1 MSVTARRS
9 IIITK
14 GSRMRRRSGVRWV
27 TAALALTLGLTACGS
42 SGGGGASSSGSGSGS
57 SSGSKTDYKA
67 ALTAARQMVPGTFT
81 GPTVAAKAPAGIKIA
96 AITCYSILEGCVIP
110 AEGIRKAAASIG
122 WQERTFDGGGTP
134 TSQNTQ
140 ILNAVSWGAKV
151 IALIAITPTAVQTGL
166 TAAKKAGVL
175 IVSGSSGISSPNADV
190 APPAGQ
196 VWPAFDVSPD
206 YKSLGEHL
214 ANWVIADSKGKANIG
229 LYGDKEFDSINAQE
243 KGVVPAMKACTTC
256 KSSDVMYFTATQIA
270 TNLGPQTVNYVRTHP
285 DVTYLYS
292 AFDPPA
298 AAQVQALQTAG
309 LGKNVKIVSALGNAQ
324 NLKFVKAGQ
333 VQAADA
339 AYDNIYMG
347 YAIVD
352 QSIRLLDKKPLI
364 EPKGE
369 GLPFQVLDASNLP
382 GTDKSWTAP
391 YDYQSKFTAL
401 WK

>member
-1 MSVTARRS
+1 MQRR
-9 IIITK
+9 T
-14 GSRMRRRSGVRWV
+14 GTRWAA
-27 TAALALTLGLTACGS
+27 AALTLALGLTACGS
-42 SGGGGASSSGSGSGS
+42 SGGGASGSGSGS
-57 SSGSKTDYKA
+57 SSGGSQTDYKA
-67 ALTAARQMVPGTFT
+67 AREMVPATFA
-81 GPTVAAKAPAGIKIA
+81 GPTAAAKAPTGIKIA

-110 AEGIRKAAASIG
+110 AEGISKAAAAIG

-151 IALIAITPTAVQTGL
+151 IALIAITPSAVQTGL

-175 IVSGSSGISSPNADV
+175 IVSGSSGISSPNTDV
-190 APPAGQ
+190 AAPAGQ

-214 ANWVIADSKGKANIG
+214 AKWVIADSKGKANIG
-229 LYGDKEFDSINAQE
+229 IYGDKEFDSINAQE
-243 KGVVPAMKACTTC
+243 QGMVPAMKACGTC
-256 KSSDVMYFTATQIA
+256 KSSNVMYFTATQIA

-324 NLKFVKAGQ
+324 NLKFIKAGQ

-347 YAIVD
+347 FAIVD

-382 GTDKSWTAP
+382 ATDKSWTAP
-391 YDYQSKFTAL
+391 YDYQSKFIAL